1 MPTILIQNPVLG
13 GLADSRYLGIANSLY
28 KIVGFDLISEPGIM
42 KVHQKLKKESGTTID
57 GLIKNAVVCSNGETY
72 LFSSATG
79 KVWRRT
85 SAGVW
90 SLAYTTIPTS
100 GGAGCLGA
108 KEYNGY
114 IYWATQNYLHRI
126 AIANALVATWATL
139 DANWQTFTNGDAD
152 YHPMRIAQNTLYIG
166 DKNSIS
172 QVLDTTF
179 TAAALDDIVLPFR
192 ASALGKLKSNV
203 LVGTFI
209 SSKIMG
215 ANIFDWNG
223 WSLKF
228 SNEDDSPELGGINCF
243 IPADNYV
250 LAQCGYKG
258 NLYSYDGSYL
268 MQTKRI
274 PGNWSNGNEAIV
286 YPEAAAN
293 DGGIIK
299 FGLSQIAGAPAE
311 CGVYGYGSYDA
322 KYAKILTL
330 DYLIS
335 TGAYAAVDIGSVFF
349 VGEDLL
355 VAWADRTITLTPTYG
370 VDIIDT
376 ANKFASAYFDTRVIA
391 TDRDIA
397 KDFYIEVHY
406 RLLPTNC
413 DIVIQASVN
422 GGAYATI
429 TSVNDTINLKK
440 TASTRVTG
448 ANCVQ
453 FRVKTTTSAN
463 TAPEIESALIQY

>member
-114 IYWATQNYLHRI
+114 IYWGTQNYLHRI

-139 DANWQTFTNGDAD
+139 DANWQAFTNGDAD
-152 YHPMRIAQNTLYIG
+152 YHPMRIVNGVLYIG
-166 DKNSIS
+166 DKNYIA
-172 QVLDTTF
+172 QVDDATF
-179 TAAALDDIVLPFR
+179 TAKVNDVVLPLR
-192 ASALGKLKSNV
+192 ICALGQRLTE
-203 LVGTFI
+203 LLYGTFI
-209 SSKIMG
+209 SS
-215 ANIFDWNG
+215 NIRNVKGGRWDT
-223 WSLKF
+223 WSD
-228 SNEDDSPELGGINCF
+228 SYNSEDNVPLPGINCF
-243 IPADNYV
+243 MPTDNHNLV
-250 LAQCGYKG
+250 NAGRKG
-258 NLYSYDGSYL
+258 DLYEYDGTFFVPL
-268 MQTKRI
+268 RRV
-274 PGNWSNGNEAIV
+274 PGDWSRGNEAII
-286 YPEAAAN
+286 YPDASED
-293 DGGIIK
+293 DGQILR
-299 FGLSQIAGAPAE
+299 FGLSQLAGAPAE

-355 VAWADRTITLTPTYG
+355 VAWADRTVPLTPTYG